1 MDLIVNELVLKLTLY
16 KKKYNNLLNNYNNLI
31 NKSNTNSTYISSIAS
46 GILNYL
52 PTLDSTPSTI
62 SINNKC
68 IEKDHPTILQDIKLP
83 DNLDNMSNIVDHII
97 NESGSIKMFN
107 PKSNILDFEKKI
119 DVSESKDA
127 EFRNKMTDFINNEF
141 FNTDKLL
148 YNFIKN
154 FMELMNKTLDE
165 YIQKKTP
172 KLIDKYSLQSSFTLV
187 GNVIFILK
195 GGNTLKAIMEKYI
208 SKQAG
213 IVGEYIHEIYGKYF
227 KRSDLDFQLIIY
239 PFFTYDDN
247 LNKKIYNEIVED
259 LKILSC
265 YVLNRFRNSFFSKLS
280 DTFGYYKCNTN
291 TKHKLLKKLLED
303 LNNGDFFKKI
313 QGQDQKDKFI
323 EKYGE
328 ENKHYLN
335 MKFTNINFDEVN
347 SNYDIMNN
355 FLSIKND
362 SSKTLLNE
370 EILNIINNQLS
381 NELINSRRDLFIEVD
396 KEVRVKKMIELIY
409 SNIDKEIQNKLF
421 NNKDNRSEFYISLME
436 NLVFGTVHKAK
447 GPKKTSFGL
456 ARLKVNFLVNLETT
470 DNKYGII
477 NIPSELIDISIA
489 YYDDHKIKSGFA
501 GRKQIKDLYT
511 KYDFSNSNVE
521 KFSFWSYNISSF
533 IHDLHVILFDDV
545 SLPWNDKK
553 YEKRLYRI
561 LFFSIIQILSKNN
574 VDINEFINDLNV
586 IKNTPLDTIINQKTF
601 FDDFLKKYG
610 ENNFGFI
617 HLFEEHKNMY
627 DVINEDPTNK
637 SYNDN
642 ECNKYYK
649 IVFENID
656 YLNNILLKLEEF
668 INLPYKGKVN
678 VEEIEFN
685 KLHQFAGYINHNKY
699 LKYKN
704 KYLQS
709 KKN

>member
-1 MDLIVNELVLKLTLY
+1 MDLIVNELIIKLKLY

-31 NKSNTNSTYISSIAS
+31 NKLNTNSTNIS
-46 GILNYL
+46 GIPKYFSTLYSTSST
-52 PTLDSTPSTI
+52 TLD
-62 SINNKC
+62 NNKC
-68 IEKDHPTILQDIKLP
+68 IEKDHPTLLQGIQLP

-97 NESGSIKMFN
+97 KESGSIKMFN
-107 PKSNILDFEKKI
+107 PKSSVLEFEKKVN
-119 DVSESKDA
+119 VSESKDA

-141 FNTDKLL
+141 FSSDKLL

-165 YIQKKTP
+165 YIEKKTP

-239 PFFTYDDN
+239 PFLTDDDN
-247 LNKKIYNEIVED
+247 LNRKIYNEIVED
-259 LKILSC
+259 LKILSS
-265 YVLNRFRNSFFSKLS
+265 YVLNRFRNSFLSKLS
-280 DTFGYYKCNTN
+280 DTFSYYKYNIN

-303 LNNGDFFKKI
+303 LNNGDFFNKI
-313 QGQDQKDKFI
+313 QNQSEKDKFI

-347 SNYDIMNN
+347 SNDDIMNN

-362 SSKTLLNE
+362 PSKTLRNE

-381 NELINSRRDLFIEVD
+381 MNELINSRRDLFIEVD
-396 KEVRVKKMIELIY
+396 TEVRVYKMIDLIY
-409 SNIDKEIQNKLF
+409 SNIDKEIQDKLF
-421 NNKDNRSEFYISLME
+421 NNKDNRSEFYVSLIE
-436 NLVFGTVHKAK
+436 NIVFGTVHKAK

-489 YYDDHKIKSGFA
+489 YFDDHKIKSGFA
-501 GRKQIKDLYT
+501 GKKQIKDLYT

-521 KFSFWSYNISSF
+521 KFSFWSYNIVSF

-561 LFFSIIQILSKNN
+561 LFFSIIQILSKKN
-574 VDINEFINDLNV
+574 VDINEFINDLNG
-586 IKNTPLDTIINQKTF
+586 IRNIPLDTIINQKTI
-601 FDDFLKKYG
+601 FDNFLQKYRD
-610 ENNFGFI
+610 NNYGFV
-617 HLFEEHKNMY
+617 HLFEEHHNIY
-627 DVINEDPTNK
+627 DVIIEDQTNK
-637 SYNDN
+637 TYNDN

-649 IVFENID
+649 IIFENID

-685 KLHQFAGYINHNKY
+685 KLHQFAGYINYDKY

>member
-1 MDLIVNELVLKLTLY
+1 MDLIVNELIIKLKLY

-31 NKSNTNSTYISSIAS
+31 NKSNTNSTHAS
-46 GILNYL
+46 GILKYL
-52 PTLDSTPSTI
+52 STLDSTSSTTLN
-62 SINNKC
+62 NNKC

-83 DNLDNMSNIVDHII
+83 NDLYYMSNIVDYII

-107 PKSNILDFEKKI
+107 PKSSILDFEKK
-119 DVSESKDA
+119 VNVTESKDV

-172 KLIDKYSLQSSFTLV
+172 KLKNKYSLQSSFTLV
-187 GNVIFILK
+187 DNVIFILK

-213 IVGEYIHEIYGKYF
+213 IVSEYIHEIYGRYF

-239 PFFTYDDN
+239 PFLTGDDS
-247 LNKKIYNEIVED
+247 LNRNIYNEIVED

-265 YVLNRFRNSFFSKLS
+265 YVLNRFRNSFLSKLS
-280 DTFGYYKCNTN
+280 DTFGYYKSNIN

-303 LNNGDFFKKI
+303 LNNGDFFNKI
-313 QGQDQKDKFI
+313 QNQSEKDKFI

-347 SNYDIMNN
+347 SNDDIMNN
-355 FLSIKND
+355 LLSIKND

-396 KEVRVKKMIELIY
+396 TEVRVRKMIDLIY
-409 SNIDKEIQNKLF
+409 GNIDKEIQNKLF

-436 NLVFGTVHKAK
+436 NLVYGTVHKLK
-447 GPKKTSFGL
+447 GIKRRSFSL

-489 YYDDHKIKSGFA
+489 YFDDHKIKSGFA

-521 KFSFWSYNISSF
+521 KFSFWSYNIASF

-545 SLPWNDKK
+545 SLPWNDNK

-561 LFFSIIQILSKNN
+561 LFFSIIQILSKRNEE
-574 VDINEFINDLNV
+574 INEFIKDLNTLKD
-586 IKNTPLDTIINQKTF
+586 IPLNIIISDKTIFDNFIQKYK
-601 FDDFLKKYG
+601 D
-610 ENNFGFI
+610 NNYGFI
-617 HLFEEHKNMY
+617 HVLEEHQNIFE
-627 DVINEDPTNK
+627 VINDDPANK
-637 SYNDN
+637 SSNDI

-649 IVFENID
+649 IIFENID
-656 YLNNILLKLEEF
+656 YLNNIILKLEEF

-678 VEEIEFN
+678 VEEADFN

-709 KKN
+709 KKK